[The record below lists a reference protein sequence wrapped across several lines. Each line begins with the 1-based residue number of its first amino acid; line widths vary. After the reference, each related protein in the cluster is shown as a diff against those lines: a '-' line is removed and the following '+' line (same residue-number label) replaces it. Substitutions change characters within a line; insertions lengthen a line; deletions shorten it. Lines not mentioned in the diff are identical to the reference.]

1 MGTIIARGG
10 GFDTVEEGIW
20 PFVRLVRSYTGKER
34 PNYLLVPTCAFD
46 QVNRGTLNTY
56 HKLGC
61 SVDTLLLTAD
71 WMTPEII
78 ARKLEAADIIDVPGG
93 NLRFMIEVWE
103 RTGAKALIQAAYERG
118 AVCTGSSAGGM
129 VWFAQGFDN
138 CGPEDAK
145 LFTPGIGLIPLAMCP
160 HYNEPGWKCF
170 DDRVAECGIS
180 AVALENG
187 AAYVV
192 EPDGNV
198 YILQSSA
205 ENHAYYFDAE
215 NRYEKTPLRDCE
227 RSVRT

>member
-10 GFDTVEEGIW
+10 GFDCDSEQVW
-20 PFVRLVRSYTGKER
+20 AFVRTVRRYTGKER
-34 PNYLLVPTCAFD
+34 PNYLLVPTGAFD

-71 WMTPEII
+71 YMTPEII
-78 ARKLEAADIIDVPGG
+78 ARKLRAADIIDVPGG
-93 NLRFMIEVWE
+93 NLRFMKEVWE
-103 RTGAKALIQAAYERG
+103 RTGAETLIREAYARG
-118 AVCTGSSAGGM
+118 AVCTGSSAGAM

-138 CGPEDAK
+138 CGPDDAK

-160 HYNEPGWKCF
+160 HYDEADWKCF
-170 DDRVAECGIS
+170 DDRVAEAGIS

-187 AAYVV
+187 AAYVR

-198 YILQSSA
+198 RILRA
-205 ENHAYYFDAE
+205 TGTNRAWYFDAE
-215 NRYEKTPLRDCE
+215 NGYAKTLLN
-227 RSVRT
+227 